1 VTDRGHQRQEGR
13 NAARLR
19 GFKLHLLAYFT
30 VMVVLVAVNLL
41 ATPKVPWFVLPMVGW
56 GAILAVHTAWTMG
69 LFDIF
74 SRRK

>member
-1 VTDRGHQRQEGR
+1 VTDGRHERQDGR

-19 GFKLHLLAYFT
+19 GFKLHLLAYFVAMT
-30 VMVVLVAVNLL
+30 VLIPVNLL